1 MVRMGLADA
10 HSAAIY
16 NSPKYGRSHS
26 WSMKSVGEL
35 TTIYTQLVA
44 SIGEKPYGPY
54 RATAMILGKG
64 TADRLSRNTE
74 SNTSQFSAPPQSSAR
89 PASIAEPSS
98 SKRTLDARKES
109 NDEDLYPSLLTQK
122 KPRRG

>member
-10 HSAAIY
+10 HSTAIY
-16 NSPKYGRSHS
+16 NSPKYGRSQS
-26 WSMKSVGEL
+26 WSMKSVSEL
-35 TTIYTQLVA
+35 TAIYKQLLA
-44 SIGEKPYGPY
+44 TIGEKPYGPY

-64 TADRLSRNTE
+64 IADRLASNTD

-98 SKRTLDARKES
+98 SKRTLDAQKE
-109 NDEDLYPSLLTQK
+109 DDYEDLYPSLLTQK
-122 KPRRG
+122 RLRRC